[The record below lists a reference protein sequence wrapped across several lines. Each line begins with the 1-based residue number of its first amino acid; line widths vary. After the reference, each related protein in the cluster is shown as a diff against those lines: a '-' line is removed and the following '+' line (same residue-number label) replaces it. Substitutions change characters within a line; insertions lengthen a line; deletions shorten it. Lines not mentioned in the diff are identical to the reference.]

1 LIGTGFD
8 FESKTMELWKPL
20 ALIVPAGLL
29 LGMIGGK
36 LAHPVM
42 QQRAVEPWQS
52 IFGAR
57 AQPYGA
63 TDYPV
68 QPEGPMTY
76 VGGYSY
82 PPDTGEW
89 SRPYDKADWTYADVP
104 LPTIAELDARQ
115 AELLADPDVEFAV
128 SSPANEVEPAAEEP
142 PQVALAPAD
151 TGPEPRTADGGLPAI
166 W

>member
-1 LIGTGFD
+1 
-8 FESKTMELWKPL
+8 MAMQLWKPM
-20 ALIVPAGLL
+20 ALIVPAGLV

-42 QQRAVEPWQS
+42 QERAVEPWQS
-52 IFGAR
+52 IFGNRPQQDGSAN
-57 AQPYGA
+57 
-63 TDYPV
+63 YPV

-82 PPDTGEW
+82 PPDIGA
-89 SRPYDKADWTYADVP
+89 RPGTDDNADWTYADMP
-104 LPTIAELDARQ
+104 LPTVAQLDARQ

-128 SSPANEVEPAAEEP
+128 SPATHEPDPAAEEP
-142 PQVALAPAD
+142 PQPAEQGALAPAD
-151 TGPEPRTADGGLPAI
+151 TGSEPRTADGQPAI